1 MQIIEEY
8 LNSIIE
14 EIESNLEI
22 IEESLKEAKDDTNVE
37 RFMALS
43 KRQLCYEF
51 MIEYLK
57 AKI

>member
-1 MQIIEEY
+1 MNNKEY

-14 EIESNLEI
+14 EIESNLKI
-22 IEESLKEAKDDTNVE
+22 ITVSLKEAKEDTNVE